1 MDHQH
6 TEKIDGATAMESR
19 AAWMKPQVDRF
30 IAGGAE
36 AGGSTSTDGIDILS

>member
-1 MDHQH
+1 MDQKQP
-6 TEKIDGATAMESR
+6 EPIVEALSESR
-19 AAWMKPQVDRF
+19 AEWTRPQVDRF